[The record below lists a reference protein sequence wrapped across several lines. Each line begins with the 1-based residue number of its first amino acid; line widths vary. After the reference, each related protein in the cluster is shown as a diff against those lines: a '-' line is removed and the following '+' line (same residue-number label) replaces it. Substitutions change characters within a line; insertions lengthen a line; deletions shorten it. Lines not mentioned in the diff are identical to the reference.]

1 MDDLHKHWPGFIA
14 AVRTAEAG
22 SFSEAARRL
31 ALTPAAVGKSV
42 AQLEAR
48 LGVRLFNR
56 TTRRLSLTAEGEG
69 VVERARAALQALGE
83 AGAVPRSDGSLQGL
97 VRISCGVGFGRRH
110 VLPVVA
116 ELLSSH
122 ARLQIELNL
131 TDSAVDLVQEGF
143 AIGIRGGVAPPQ
155 GMVARRLGLVPMRL
169 VASPRYLSKQGTPG
183 DWSELAQH
191 RLIGVR
197 FASGRLDA
205 WCFRSGG
212 QVHALAAS
220 PQLLVSAPEA
230 AADAALL
237 HQGIAQV
244 ALHHAWEAIE
254 RGSLKTLLLPQHVSS
269 PVPLAIFYPH
279 REGLAPRVRA
289 VVDHLL
295 LRLRG
300 QPQLGGSSAA

>member
-1 MDDLHKHWPGFIA
+1 MDDLHKHWPGFLA

-56 TTRRLSLTAEGEG
+56 TTRRLSLTAEGER
-69 VVERARAALQALGE
+69 VVERARAAMQALGE
-83 AGAVPRSDGSLQGL
+83 AGAVPRSDGRLEGL

-110 VLPVVA
+110 VLPAVA
-116 ELLSSH
+116 ELLSAH
-122 ARLQIELNL
+122 PAMQIELQL
-131 TDSAVDLVQEGF
+131 SDAAIDLVQEGF
-143 AIGIRGGVAPPQ
+143 DIGIRGGAAPPQ
-155 GMVARRLGLVPMRL
+155 GMVARRLGMVPMRL
-169 VASPRYLSKQGTPG
+169 VASPRYLAKNGAPSE
-183 DWSELAQH
+183 WSQLAEH

-205 WCFRSGG
+205 WCFRSGAK
-212 QVHALAAS
+212 VHTLAAAA
-220 PQLLVSAPEA
+220 QLLVSAPEA

-254 RGSLKTLLLPQHVSS
+254 RGTLKTLLMQQHVSM

-300 QPQLGGSSAA
+300 QPQLGGE